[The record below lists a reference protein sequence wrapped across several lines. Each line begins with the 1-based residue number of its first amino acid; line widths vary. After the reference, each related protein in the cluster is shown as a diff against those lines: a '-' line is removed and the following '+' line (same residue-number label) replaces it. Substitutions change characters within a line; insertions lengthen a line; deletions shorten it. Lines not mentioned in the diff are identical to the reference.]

1 MKIIETSLFKLAKK
15 KKWDPN
21 PWAVCHTTVNKD
33 ENPKKY
39 ESCVKKIKK
48 KQKKAS
54 LIEASLIKEEQ
65 NVHTPEMEDEFAD
78 QQSNL
83 WKKRKELGLGG
94 PVKRK
99 QRKQLRKGVEA
110 VDPNMDDKGWAKF
123 ITKKLKEKDDFSGA
137 PF

>member
-21 PWAVCHTTVNKD
+21 PWAVCHSTVDKD
-33 ENPKKY
+33 DDPKKF
-39 ESCVKKIKK
+39 ESCVKKVKK

-54 LIEASLIKEEQ
+54 LVKEEQ
-65 NVHTPEMEDEFAD
+65 NVFTPEMEDEFAD

-83 WKKRKELGLGG
+83 WKKRRELGLGG

-99 QRKQLRKGVEA
+99 DRKKLRKGIETI
-110 VDPNMDDKGWAKF
+110 DPNMDDKGWAKF
-123 ITKKLKEKDDFSGA
+123 ITNKLKEKDDFSGA

>member
-21 PWAVCHTTVNKD
+21 PWAVCHSTVDKD
-33 ENPKKY
+33 DDPKKF
-39 ESCVKKIKK
+39 ESCVKKVKK

-54 LIEASLIKEEQ
+54 LVKEEQ
-65 NVHTPEMEDEFAD
+65 NVFTPEMEDEFAD

-83 WKKRKELGLGG
+83 WKKRRELGLGG

-99 QRKQLRKGVEA
+99 DRKKLRKGIETI
-110 VDPNMDDKGWAKF
+110 DPNMDDKGWAKF